1 VLLPTAVVL
10 LLCCCSAAFTALQV
24 PTIAID
30 LVEFENN
37 TSVLNDEFIAH
48 RLGLIP
54 LTSEHARFMAM
65 PFEDTE
71 GANVDEAAVEFSLD
85 VKCTEDQALEV
96 LDTDL
101 QPIGQHTVQP
111 VSVKRGMADKP
122 ITILKLGKGQVRP
135 VAPAGTQQR
144 LFHTV
149 SMC

>member
-1 VLLPTAVVL
+1 MLLSCFGLAAVA
-10 LLCCCSAAFTALQV
+10 SLQV

-71 GANVDEAAVEFSLD
+71 GANVDESAIEFSLD

-101 QPIGQHTVQP
+101 QPIGQHLVQP

-122 ITILKLGKGQVRP
+122 ITILKLGKGQVRV
-135 VAPAGTQQR
+135 VAAWRTQQ
-144 LFHTV
+144 LV
-149 SMC
+149 